1 MQAFSCSFS
10 WSNKTS
16 HITTGASEGRD
27 GLKSWILAIIYP
39 FGNLGI
45 FLNSG
50 RIYTYDIR
58 SWFLNQTH
66 LKCGYTLNQ
75 VKGCRVLGPRWS
87 DYLLCNN
94 AKSLL
99 LTTIILFCSQFRG
112 TRIREL
118 FGWAIL
124 AWGLSCWCHP
134 RDSITCLSIVGCQ
147 LEARHRLSAA
157 MLIILVPSAW
167 QA

>member
-118 FGWAIL
+118 FGL
-124 AWGLSCWCHP
+124 GNSCLGTLLLMSSKRLNYMLVNCW
-134 RDSITCLSIVGCQ
+134 
-147 LEARHRLSAA
+147 LSAGS
-157 MLIILVPSAW
+157 SA
-167 QA
+167 